1 MRCNF
6 GIHFPQYSAV
16 PVLLQLTGYVKLR
29 GITDDEFNQSPE
41 MNAYATACL
50 TSYDL
55 VCLFVCLF
63 VCCFFSAPFVVD
75 RLLRVIV
82 VSLVP
87 CGKVLWIF
95 YWSLT

>member
-29 GITDDEFNQSPE
+29 GVTDDEFNQSPE

-63 VCCFFSAPFVVD
+63 VVSFLLLLLLIDCFV
-75 RLLRVIV
+75 LL
-82 VSLVP
+82 SSP
-87 CGKVLWIF
+87 
-95 YWSLT
+95 